1 MTNESDAL
9 NTVVAI
15 AALHTIASGFTVPEA
30 YREAARKAVTVLQ
43 DLANDR
49 DEWKQ
54 QHENLLGVKEQ
65 DSAALEAEVERLRER
80 ERLLIAK
87 IADPETGLYRERA
100 DLQDAAIAATERAQA
115 AEQALRALWALWND
129 KEWLQRRYDY
139 ERGHLSYANQL
150 NEVERPIR
158 AALAALQ
165 GEP

>member
-15 AALHTIASGFTVPEA
+15 AALHTIASGFTIPEA

-65 DSAALEAEVERLRER
+65 DSAALCARIAALEAEVKRTRCPIKMDDARNLCSAGCCYACVCDRLR
-80 ERLLIAK
+80 
-87 IADPETGLYRERA
+87 
-100 DLQDAAIAATERAQA
+100 AATRTLGAADDREICPSGEGYARAG
-115 AEQALRALWALWND
+115 D
-129 KEWLQRRYDY
+129 
-139 ERGHLSYANQL
+139 
-150 NEVERPIR
+150 
-158 AALAALQ
+158 
-165 GEP
+165 GEA

>member
-9 NTVVAI
+9 I
-15 AALHTIASGFTVPEA
+15 ARLLNPRHQA
-30 YREAARKAVTVLQ
+30 YTTRERAEMVETMREAA
-43 DLANDR
+43 DR
-49 DEWKQ
+49 I
-54 QHENLLGVKEQ
+54 
-65 DSAALEAEVERLRER
+65 AALEAEVERLRER